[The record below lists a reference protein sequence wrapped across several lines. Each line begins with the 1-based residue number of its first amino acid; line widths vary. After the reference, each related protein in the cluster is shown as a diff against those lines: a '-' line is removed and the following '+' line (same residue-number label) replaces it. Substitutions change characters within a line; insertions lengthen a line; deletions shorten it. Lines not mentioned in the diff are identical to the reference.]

1 MMGSGGKGEGEGTQK
16 GGKSKGGKGGTQ
28 WKGKGKGKKD
38 QRIHELNRQKNN
50 GQMDLGN
57 SGQNSYGRLKPTM

>member
-1 MMGSGGKGEGEGTQK
+1 MVEKVTLKEHRRVESPKAAQVEN
-16 GGKSKGGKGGTQ
+16 Q
-28 WKGKGKGKKD
+28 WKGKGKGKRD

-57 SGQNSYGRLKPTM
+57 SGQNSP